1 VVRMR
6 RSPTSGE
13 WEQYEPEP
21 VPPETLEGGTLVGVE
36 RGPERAIP
44 SHGFAPVIPNDAW
57 ESAIPDHTPTRWC
70 IRRGGLLPR
79 LHRPE
84 HFLIFDPT
92 IPRYRRCA
100 RCGQTIYLY
109 KLRG

>member
-1 VVRMR
+1 VRMR
-6 RSPTSGE
+6 RSPETGE
-13 WEQYEPEP
+13 WEEAPVEVEPPEP
-21 VPPETLEGGTLVGVE
+21 LGGGTYIGVE
-36 RGPERAIP
+36 RGPARAIP
-44 SHGFAPVIPNDAW
+44 SKGFAPVIPNDAW
-57 ESAIPDHTPTRWC
+57 EPAIPDHTPSRWC

-100 RCGQTIYLY
+100 RCGQTIYLF
-109 KLRG
+109 KVRG